1 MTDKTL
7 ETKTDQN
14 FAKDGLNK
22 KILLEITVSRDSQ
35 GLKIYLKSIQNWGAF
50 IQENSGEVEIGKV
63 KCFLSKTGGVE
74 GVPGYFIASDV
85 FEYNEYPN
93 MNMLLAKNINNGV
106 KFDFWAFPMSENK
119 VKDWIDKF
127 KKQTKILY
135 LTYCKKLNITT
146 IITTHTVEEENHIT

>member
-1 MTDKTL
+1 
-7 ETKTDQN
+7 
-14 FAKDGLNK
+14 
-22 KILLEITVSRDSQ
+22 
-35 GLKIYLKSIQNWGAF
+35 
-50 IQENSGEVEIGKV
+50 
-63 KCFLSKTGGVE
+63 
-74 GVPGYFIASDV
+74 
-85 FEYNEYPN
+85 

-106 KFDFWAFPMSENK
+106 KFDFGAFPMSENK